1 MHIYAYCA
9 YVCMSL
15 KVIKMLY
22 LQKMEFTLGEE
33 SEKPSKKELTAEEL
47 SKHLDRLLQEK
58 ANNQRIYDWV
68 EVSVCA
74 LAAVQG
80 SSIKH

>member
-1 MHIYAYCA
+1 MMYF
-9 YVCMSL
+9 
-15 KVIKMLY
+15 
-22 LQKMEFTLGEE
+22 QKMEFTLGEE

-68 EVSVCA
+68 EVSACA
-74 LAAVQG
+74 LAE
-80 SSIKH
+80 IKVSLIRH

>member
-1 MHIYAYCA
+1 
-9 YVCMSL
+9 MSL
-15 KVIKMLY
+15 MVIKMSY

-47 SKHLDRLLQEK
+47 SKQLDRLLQEK

-68 EVSVCA
+68 EVSLCA
-74 LAAVQG
+74 LAVVQG
-80 SSIKH
+80 PLIKH